1 MARNLALLPSAERL
15 AALGLA
21 TAGLTILGLA
31 FLVVSDLTREA
42 DLHREVITVQQEQDT
57 LEALR
62 VRLNE
67 LVSAARLAA
76 ATGQA
81 ASFRAVDAQA
91 ADIDARLD
99 TLRASDEAALPSV
112 EALVGQAR
120 LLLVHARSVA
130 QARAKGPEAAGLAVR
145 ETERVA
151 ADAGAS
157 LERSLEAMTRRV
169 NDRSLARIR
178 VGESLRRYVAWFVGG
193 SVLVLAGLFVAFRR
207 VQAREREALRRIEW
221 LAHFDSITGL
231 PNRALLSDRMA
242 QETARARRVDKGF
255 AVVLF
260 DLDGFKEVNDT
271 WGHAA
276 GDRVL
281 AMVAERA
288 RKCVR
293 ASDTLGRLGGDE
305 FLAILPETSREGALA
320 VAEKVRA
327 ALNEPYAL
335 DTGPVRVGASL
346 GVALFPEHAAEP
358 DALLSA
364 ADAALY
370 TAKREGKG
378 RVRLAEAD
386 AVARAR
392 ERAPLEHAAS

>member
-1 MARNLALLPSAERL
+1 MAILPSAERL
-15 AALGLA
+15 AAIGLA
-21 TAGLTILGLA
+21 IAGVTILGLA

-67 LVSAARLAA
+67 LVSAGRLAA
-76 ATGQA
+76 ATGSAQ
-81 ASFRAVDAQA
+81 SFRAVERQA

-99 TLRASDEAALPSV
+99 LLRASDEASIPSV
-112 EALVGQAR
+112 EALVGEAR
-120 LLLVHARSVA
+120 LLLVHARSIA
-130 QARAKGPEAAGLAVR
+130 PARAKGPDAAASAVR

-151 ADAGAS
+151 EEASAS

-193 SVLVLAGLFVAFRR
+193 SVAVLAGLFIAFRR
-207 VQAREREALRRIEW
+207 VQRREREAQRRIEW
-221 LAHFDSITGL
+221 LAHFDSITAL
-231 PNRALLSDRMA
+231 PNRALLSDRLA
-242 QETARARRVDKGF
+242 QEAARARRNGETF
-255 AVVLF
+255 ALLLF
-260 DLDGFKEVNDT
+260 DLDGFKQVNDT
-271 WGHAA
+271 RGHAG

-288 RKCVR
+288 RKCMR

-305 FLAILPETSREGALA
+305 FLAILPQTTVEGALA

-327 ALNEPYAL
+327 ALSEPYVL
-335 DTGPVRVGASL
+335 DSSAVAIGVSL
-346 GVALFPEHAAEP
+346 GIALFPRHGEEA

-370 TAKREGKG
+370 DAKREGKG
-378 RVRLAEAD
+378 RARVASGETAD
-386 AVARAR
+386 MR
-392 ERAPLEHAAS
+392 ERAQRQRAAS